1 MSINNSAED
10 DMRRMQALDLARES
24 GKGDLTGLERDRE
37 LMRQNTILRD
47 LSDRDAWETIK
58 EFEKAARGD
67 DRR

>member
-1 MSINNSAED
+1 VSINNSAED